1 MGKET
6 GDKKAAGK
14 GPAAKTYGK
23 KAGDFPKAY
32 IRLRTVLDGLE
43 ISALRF
49 CLDDKNLGKRLKRM
63 AELEEILMPIIKKM
77 QDKTILPDGPPGVC
91 GEGLYN
97 CGGVCV
103 PYQCPSK

>member
-1 MGKET
+1 MSRET
-6 GDKKAAGK
+6 GDKKAAGSR
-14 GPAAKTYGK
+14 PADKNYDRIED
-23 KAGDFPKAY
+23 DFPKAY

-49 CLDDKNLGKRLKRM
+49 CLDDNSLAKKLKRM
-63 AELEEILMPIIKKM
+63 SEIEGILMPIIKKL
-77 QDKTILPDGPPGVC
+77 QRKTIAPDHPGVC

-103 PYQCPSK
+103 PYQCPKE